1 MKNNK
6 MDEAQRVVLLIED
19 NLYHSYLIMRSL
31 QNNRVPSEIYH
42 VPDGEAALD
51 YVLRRGKYAD
61 REKTP
66 WLCLILLDLRL
77 PKIDGLEVLR
87 EIKGANEL
95 RHVPVV
101 ILTTSEAQT
110 DMVRAYDYHTNS
122 YLVKP
127 VDFEKFNQMVDDLCY
142 YWLAWNRNPG
152 STQPTKKRT

>member
-19 NLYHSYLIMRSL
+19 NLDHAELIMRSM

-42 VPDGEAALD
+42 VPDGETALD
-51 YVLRRGKYAD
+51 YVFRRGEYAD

-66 WLCLILLDLRL
+66 RPYLILLDLRL
-77 PKIDGLEVLR
+77 PRIDGLEVLR
-87 EIKGANEL
+87 EIKGASEL

-110 DMVRAYDYHTNS
+110 DMARAYDYHTNS

-142 YWLAWNRNPG
+142 YWLAWNRNSG
-152 STQPTKKRT
+152 STQPTNKRT